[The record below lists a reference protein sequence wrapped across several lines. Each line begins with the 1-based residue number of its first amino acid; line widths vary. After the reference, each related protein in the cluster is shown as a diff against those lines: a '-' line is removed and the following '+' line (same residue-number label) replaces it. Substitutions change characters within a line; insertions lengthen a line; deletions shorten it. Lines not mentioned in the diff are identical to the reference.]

1 MELDVLVGNIRA
13 DAKRIRLLDILGQQ
27 LRLLITDLDSL
38 LSSLKAEALVSEEDC
53 GDLKLTFALE
63 TVRERGGKH
72 RRLFPARI
80 WIFLSI
86 SDNCGPQ
93 TKKLGGNRPLKKS

>member
-13 DAKRIRLLDILGQQ
+13 DAKRIRLLDILDRQ

-63 TVRERGGKH
+63 TVRPLTYRSYRLILINSFNIGSNANWFIGH
-72 RRLFPARI
+72 RR
-80 WIFLSI
+80 
-86 SDNCGPQ
+86 
-93 TKKLGGNRPLKKS
+93 